1 MLDKYF
7 QEETQRT
14 VIKRDGSK
22 EPFSEEK
29 IKRWAKYA
37 AKHDVSW
44 KDLYGR
50 TLDRLPL
57 ECTTEEIHQ
66 TMIKVCLDKED
77 IKWSRVAARLE
88 YATLRKNMSEFGIS
102 DKDDFLTIYHRMCEL
117 GVWDAKSFPQPNE
130 QWNEWYKDLY
140 PNYFEFWQI
149 KQWTDKY
156 AVKYKDKAI
165 ETPHM
170 GALAMALCL
179 HGNDETTYAL
189 AKGVV
194 YGQINLPTPVLNGCR
209 NGDFDSIS
217 CCVITGGD
225 SVDSIGVAEHIA
237 YKMTAKKAGIGI
249 EMATRSLG
257 EPVKGG
263 RIKHLGKVPIFATV
277 DKAVKMFTQVSRGGS
292 ATVAIDVYDL
302 EVIELMMLKSQRTP
316 ENRRLDK
323 LDYSLVYDDAFL
335 EAVIKNTDI
344 TLKGKASNITKQMNA
359 RKILTTF
366 LTVRQETGRVYCFNK
381 SEANRHTPFTDEIR
395 LSNLCQEICLPTKPY
410 VDMGD
415 LYSTVH
421 SKGETAFC
429 SLSAINVSK
438 IKDSDEYEKIAYI
451 TVKTVDTLID
461 KVTMFTESMKVKI
474 QNRRSIGIGITG
486 LAGHLAE
493 HGRSYK
499 DSEYIER
506 IAEAHYYYCLK
517 ASQRLVE
524 EGALPVVDGIEQE
537 WLPIDTKKTKTTPE
551 FDWEALR
558 GKPRRNSVLVAHMPT
573 ESSAVFSDATNGLY
587 PVRTRVI
594 NKQSR
599 YGAIQYIA
607 PDVKEL
613 AWDID
618 NVTIAKMYAAVQAYT
633 DQAISADYY
642 VVPSRYEGGKVPMS
656 QLVKEWVIQAQL
668 GNKTMYYSNTND
680 FNGGSFKVE
689 EEDGCQGGCRL

>member
-1 MLDKYF
+1 MLDKFF
-7 QEETQRT
+7 QEDTQRT

-22 EPFSEEK
+22 EPFSEDK

-44 KDLYGR
+44 KDLYGK

-88 YATLRKNMSEFGIS
+88 YATLRKNMSKLGIS
-102 DKDDFLTIYHRMCEL
+102 DKDDFLLIYHKMCDL
-117 GVWDAKSFPQPNE
+117 GVWDAKSFPAPDAT
-130 QWNEWYKDLY
+130 WNEWYKDLY

-170 GALAMALCL
+170 GALAVALCI
-179 HGNDETTYAL
+179 HGNTKEAYEM
-189 AKGVV
+189 AKAVV

-257 EPVKGG
+257 EPVKDG

-302 EVIELMMLKSQRTP
+302 EVVDLIMLKSQRTP

-323 LDYSLVYDDAFL
+323 LDYSLVYDDSFL
-335 EAVIKNTDI
+335 EAVIKNEDI
-344 TLKGKASNITKQMNA
+344 TLKGKVSGITKQMNA
-359 RKILTTF
+359 RKLLTTF
-366 LTVRQETGRVYCFNK
+366 LTVRQETGRIYCFNK
-381 SEANRHTPFTDEIR
+381 SEANLHTPFTDEIR

-410 VDMGD
+410 VDMDD
-415 LYSTVH
+415 LYSNYN
-421 SKGETAFC
+421 SQGETAFC
-429 SLSAINVSK
+429 SLSAINVAKITSK
-438 IKDSDEYEKIAYI
+438 EEYERIAYI
-451 TVKTVDTLID
+451 ALKTVDILID
-461 KVTMFTESMKVKI
+461 KVSMFTESMKVHI
-474 QNRRSIGIGITG
+474 QNRRSVGIGITG
-486 LAGHLAE
+486 LAGYLADRNLTYSDALDIEMLAE
-493 HGRSYK
+493 K
-499 DSEYIER
+499 
-506 IAEAHYYYCLK
+506 HYYYLLK
-517 ASQRLVE
+517 ASQKLVE
-524 EGALPVVDGIEQE
+524 EGALPIVKGIEQE
-537 WLPIDTKKTKTTPE
+537 WLPIDTKRTTTEPLM
-551 FDWEALR
+551 DWEALR

-607 PDVKEL
+607 PEVKEL

-618 NVTIAKMYAAVQAYT
+618 NITIAKAYAAVQAYT

-642 VVPSRYEGGKVPMS
+642 VVPSRFEGGKVPMS
-656 QLVKEWVIQAQL
+656 KLVKEWVAQARL

-680 FNGGSFKVE
+680 YNGGSFKVE
-689 EEDGCQGGCRL
+689 EEGCEGGCKL

>member
-14 VIKRDGSK
+14 VIKRNGHK

-29 IKRWAKYA
+29 IKRWSKYA
-37 AKHDVSW
+37 AKHDVNW
-44 KDLYGR
+44 KELYGK

-57 ECTTEEIHQ
+57 EVTTEEIHS
-66 TMIKVCLDKED
+66 TMIKVCLDKEEL
-77 IKWSRVAARLE
+77 KWSRVAARLE
-88 YATLRKNMSEFGIS
+88 YATLRKNMAQVGIS
-102 DKDDFLTIYHRMCEL
+102 DKDSFLTIYHNMCEL
-117 GVWDAKSFPQPNE
+117 GLWDAKSFPEPDPI
-130 QWNEWYKDLY
+130 WDEWYKDLY

-149 KQWTDKY
+149 KQWNDKY
-156 AVKYKDKAI
+156 AVKIDDKAV

-170 GALAMALCL
+170 GALAMALAI
-179 HGNDETTYAL
+179 HGTTQEAYDT
-189 AKGVV
+189 AKAVV
-194 YGQINLPTPVLNGCR
+194 YGQLNLPTPVLNGCR

-302 EVIELMMLKSQRTP
+302 EVVDLLLLKSQRTP

-323 LDYSLVYDDAFL
+323 LDYSLVYDDEFL
-335 EAVIKNTDI
+335 DAVINNKDI
-344 TLKGKASNITKQMNA
+344 TLRGKVSNITKTINA
-359 RKILTTF
+359 RKLLATF

-381 SEANRHTPFTDEIR
+381 SEANRHTPFIDEIR

-410 VDMGD
+410 VDMND
-415 LYSTVH
+415 LYGVGQSN
-421 SKGETAFC
+421 GETAFC
-429 SLSAINVSK
+429 SLSAINVSRVYTHE
-438 IKDSDEYEKIAYI
+438 EYERLAYLA
-451 TVKTVDTLID
+451 VKTVDNLIERAPMM
-461 KVTMFTESMKVKI
+461 TNSMKMHITK
-474 QNRRSIGIGITG
+474 RRSIGIGITG
-486 LAGHLAE
+486 LAGWLHREGRTYSDANAIERLAE
-493 HGRSYK
+493 M
-499 DSEYIER
+499 
-506 IAEAHYYYCLK
+506 HYYYLLK
-517 ASQRLVE
+517 ASQKLVE
-524 EGALPVVDGIEQE
+524 EGRTPCEGIKED
-537 WLPIDTKKTKTTPE
+537 WLPIDTKRTKTEP
-551 FDWEALR
+551 FMNWEELR

-599 YGAIQYIA
+599 YGNIQYIA
-607 PDVKEL
+607 PNVVET

-618 NVTIAKMYAAVQAYT
+618 NLTLARAYAAVQAYT

-642 VVPSRYEGGKVPMS
+642 ITPSRFEGGKVPMS
-656 QLVKEWVIQAQL
+656 KLIKDWVAQARL

-680 FNGGSFKVE
+680 YNGGTFSSSE
-689 EEDGCQGGCRL
+689 EEGCEGGCKL

>member
-14 VIKRDGSK
+14 VIKRTGRT

-37 AKHDVSW
+37 AKHDVNW
-44 KDLYGR
+44 KELYGK

-57 ECTTEEIHQ
+57 EVTTGEIHS
-66 TMIKVCLDKED
+66 TMIKVCLDKEEL
-77 IKWSRVAARLE
+77 KWSRVAARLE
-88 YATLRKNMSEFGIS
+88 YATLRKNMSQYGIS
-102 DKDDFLTIYHRMCEL
+102 DKDDFLTIYHKMCEL
-117 GVWDAKSFPQPNE
+117 GVWDAQSFPQPDPI
-130 QWNEWYKDLY
+130 WNEWYKDLY

-149 KQWTDKY
+149 KQWNDKY
-156 AVKYKDKAI
+156 AVKLEDKAI

-170 GALAMALCL
+170 GALAVALTIHGTTEDAYDMAK
-179 HGNDETTYAL
+179 A
-189 AKGVV
+189 VV
-194 YGQINLPTPVLNGCR
+194 YGQLNLPTPVLNGCR

-225 SVDSIGVAEHIA
+225 TVDSIGVAEHIA

-302 EVIELMMLKSQRTP
+302 EVVDLLLLKSQRTP

-323 LDYSLVYDDAFL
+323 LDYSLVYDDNFL
-335 EAVIKNTDI
+335 NAVINNEDI
-344 TLKGKASNITKQMNA
+344 TLRGKVSNLTKNINA
-359 RKILTTF
+359 RKLLATF

-381 SEANRHTPFTDEIR
+381 SEANRHTPFIDEIR

-410 VDMGD
+410 ENMAD
-415 LYSTVH
+415 LYGH
-421 SKGETAFC
+421 GMSKGETAFC
-429 SLSAINVSK
+429 SLSAINVSRVNTHE
-438 IKDSDEYEKIAYI
+438 EYERLAYLA
-451 TVKTVDTLID
+451 VKTVDNLIERAPMMTN
-461 KVTMFTESMKVKI
+461 TMKMSISK
-474 QNRRSIGIGITG
+474 RRSIGIGITG
-486 LAGHLAE
+486 LAGWLHKEGCTYADANAIERLAE
-493 HGRSYK
+493 M
-499 DSEYIER
+499 
-506 IAEAHYYYCLK
+506 HYYYLLK
-517 ASQRLVE
+517 ASQKLVE
-524 EGALPVVDGIEQE
+524 EGRTPCEGIDEN
-537 WLPIDTKKTKTTPE
+537 WLPIDTKRTNTQPMMN
-551 FDWEALR
+551 WELLR

-599 YGAIQYIA
+599 YGNIQYIA
-607 PDVKEL
+607 PNVIET

-618 NVTIAKMYAAVQAYT
+618 NITLAKAYAAVQAYT

-642 VVPSRYEGGKVPMS
+642 ITPSSFEGGKVPMS
-656 QLVKEWVIQAQL
+656 KLIKDWVAQARL

-680 FNGGSFKVE
+680 YNGGTFSSE
-689 EEDGCQGGCRL
+689 EEGCEGGCRL